1 MRRGCS
7 PCLIDNSGQHIP
19 LTQIPFSEKRIA
31 ETFLQEAIHS
41 APEILPIDEIDR
53 SYAPVVSLGRE
64 IDNIDNLLISPTGRL
79 TIVETKL
86 WRNPE
91 ATREV
96 VAQILD
102 YATRI
107 SRWSYTDL
115 EKQVRHAM
123 APAPIGDQSLY
134 DYVVSASADDCP
146 SEEEFVDSV
155 TKGLTSGRS
164 MLLVV
169 GDGIRENVQTML
181 GALHRHPQMLFTFA
195 LVELRIYESL
205 QMQGK
210 KLVVPQVVANSSEV
224 VRAVV
229 RVQTTGQATVS
240 VELEDADDETNPRPG
255 RKTLSEQEFF
265 DAIQDQNTKTLY
277 KQILAFSMDVGAV
290 PNWRAVSVSIQLPDP
305 AGSKQNLTLFV
316 MTTSGKIYTG
326 WLPAQLEKIS
336 LSPEIAHSFV
346 KRIAMMF
353 ANIEQHPTMPDS
365 LSRNLTA
372 SEIQPRVD
380 DFCDLIRETVQ
391 QIKQEKVSSEPDGG
405 DVQ

>member
-7 PCLIDNSGQHIP
+7 PCLIDESGKNMP
-19 LTQIPFSEKRIA
+19 LVQVPFSERRIA
-31 ETFLQEAIHS
+31 ETFLQEAIHF
-41 APEILPIDEIDR
+41 APQILPIDEIDS
-53 SYAPVVSLGRE
+53 SYGPVISLGRE
-64 IDNIDNLLISPTGRL
+64 IDSIDNLLISPTGRL

-115 EKQVRHAM
+115 EEQARRAM
-123 APAPIGDQSLY
+123 APAPIGKQSLY
-134 DYVVSASADDCP
+134 DFVVSAFADDIP

-155 TKGLTSGRS
+155 TKGLASTRF

-169 GDGIRENVQTML
+169 GDGIRENVQSML

-195 LVELRIYESL
+195 LVELRIFESI
-205 QMQGK
+205 QMPGK
-210 KLVVPQVVANSSEV
+210 KLVIPQVVSNSSEV

-229 RVQTTGQATVS
+229 RVHTTGQANVS
-240 VELEDADDETNPRPG
+240 VELEEADDSTNSPSS
-255 RKTLSEQEFF
+255 RKTLSEEEFF
-265 DAIQDQNTKTLY
+265 DAIQDQNTKRLF
-277 KQILAFSMDVGAV
+277 KQLLAFSMDVGAV
-290 PNWRAVSVSIQLPDP
+290 PNWRAVSVSVQLPDP
-305 AGSKQNLTLFV
+305 GGSRQNLTLFV

-326 WLPAQLEKIS
+326 WLPAQLERIS
-336 LSPEIAHSFV
+336 LSPEIAYSFV

-353 ANIEQHPTMPDS
+353 PNIEQHATMPDS

-372 SEIQPRVD
+372 PEIQPSVD
-380 DFCDLIRETVQ
+380 DFCELIRETVE
-391 QIKQEKVSSEPDGG
+391 QIRQEKVSNKPSGS
-405 DVQ
+405 DVR

>member
-7 PCLIDNSGQHIP
+7 PCLIDNSGQHMP
-19 LTQIPFSEKRIA
+19 LTQVPFSERRIA
-31 ETFLQEAIHS
+31 ETFLQEIIHS

-155 TKGLTSGRS
+155 TKGLTSGRF
-164 MLLVV
+164 MLLIV
-169 GDGIRENVQTML
+169 GDGIRENVQSML
-181 GALHRHPQMLFTFA
+181 H
-195 LVELRIYESL
+195 
-205 QMQGK
+205 K
-210 KLVVPQVVANSSEV
+210 CC
-224 VRAVV
+224 
-229 RVQTTGQATVS
+229 
-240 VELEDADDETNPRPG
+240 
-255 RKTLSEQEFF
+255 
-265 DAIQDQNTKTLY
+265 
-277 KQILAFSMDVGAV
+277 
-290 PNWRAVSVSIQLPDP
+290 
-305 AGSKQNLTLFV
+305 
-316 MTTSGKIYTG
+316 
-326 WLPAQLEKIS
+326 
-336 LSPEIAHSFV
+336 SP
-346 KRIAMMF
+346 
-353 ANIEQHPTMPDS
+353 
-365 LSRNLTA
+365 LL
-372 SEIQPRVD
+372 
-380 DFCDLIRETVQ
+380 
-391 QIKQEKVSSEPDGG
+391 
-405 DVQ
+405 